1 MPFYTRGGPPSK
13 RGRMD
18 GETGFG
24 GGYGTGFGGEMSQQ
38 QVEQELLKVNNDIK
52 PNNIVLLTI
61 LNAKYTINVQV
72 IHKVCQNIGNI
83 LRIVVFSRGATVQ
96 SMVEFDT
103 VKSATNAKNR
113 LHGCDVYYDSCTLKV
128 EYAKTDRLNV
138 KRNEEMTWDYTEEF
152 AVKNRMIAKD
162 SFVDEEP
169 RRVKRRDRTVL
180 LYEPPHGSLGPGA
193 VGRMPAIGPMGPMD
207 DMDNGWGRDNI
218 GMEEWSGA
226 GKKEYIAGNF
236 YQQGDGLGEGFFC
249 GCVVMVYG
257 LESEKFN
264 CQRLFNLLCQ
274 YGNIIR
280 IMFLRNKEGTAMVEL
295 DSPEAAYRVIENLN
309 FTPIFGLKLKL
320 DWSNKQF
327 IDQDK
332 VRNPHKLEDGSPSYG
347 DFARDRNNR
356 FMTPKRAAKN
366 RIIAPSKILHFY
378 NVPKIEDEELEF
390 IFTSASAP
398 APTNIKWFPA
408 NSESSCLTGLCEFD
422 SVQEACE
429 ALILANHTKID
440 GTSNKNPYNMKLCFS
455 K

>member
-1 MPFYTRGGPPSK
+1 MPFYSRGGGPPSK

-18 GETGFG
+18 EQAGFG
-24 GGYGTGFGGEMSQQ
+24 GGYGTGFGGEMSQH
-38 QVEQELLKVNNDIK
+38 QVEQELLKVNDNIQ
-52 PNNIVLLTI
+52 PNNIVLLTV
-61 LNAKYTINVQV
+61 LNAKYPINVQV

-83 LRIVVFSRGATVQ
+83 LRIVVFCRGLTVQ

-103 VKSATNAKNR
+103 RMSATNAKNR

-138 KRNEEMTWDYTEEF
+138 KRNDEMTWDYTEEF
-152 AVKNRMIAKD
+152 AAKNRTIAKLD

-169 RRVKRRDRTVL
+169 RRVKRRDREVL
-180 LYEPPHGSLGPGA
+180 LYEPPHGNLGPGP
-193 VGRMPAIGPMGPMD
+193 VGRMAPMGGMPPGMD
-207 DMDNGWGRDNI
+207 HGWGRHNI
-218 GMEEWSGA
+218 GMDQWSGP
-226 GKKEYIAGNF
+226 GKKKCITGNF
-236 YQQGDGLGEGFFC
+236 YELGEGEPHFS

-257 LESEKFN
+257 LEQEKFN

-309 FTPIFGLKLKL
+309 FTTIFGLKLKL

-332 VRNPHKLEDGSPSYG
+332 VRNPHKLQDGTSSYG
-347 DFARDRNNR
+347 DFSRDRNNR

-366 RIIAPSKILHFY
+366 RIIAPTKILHFY

-390 IFTSASAP
+390 IFTSASAN
-398 APTNIKWFPA
+398 APTNIKWFPPV
-408 NSESSCLTGLCEFD
+408 NEESSCLTGLCEFD

-429 ALILANHTKID
+429 ALILSNHTKIEA
-440 GTSNKNPYNMKLCFS
+440 TNKKNPYNMKLCFS